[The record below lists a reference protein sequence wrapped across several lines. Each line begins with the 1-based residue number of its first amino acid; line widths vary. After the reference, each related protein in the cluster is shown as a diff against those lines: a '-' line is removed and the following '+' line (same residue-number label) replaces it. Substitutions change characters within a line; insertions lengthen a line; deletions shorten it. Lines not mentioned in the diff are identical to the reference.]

1 MEKMVSKS
9 GVKTNMCC
17 ASCKYNNIALVGHD
31 YKRICLKKNTIIKD
45 VSSKC
50 NYYVSSKCNYYVMQD
65 FFRKRGYK
73 PL

>member
-1 MEKMVSKS
+1 MEKMVSKN
-9 GVKTNMCC
+9 GIKVNMCC
-17 ASCKYNNIALVGHD
+17 VLVVNTTHIVLVGHD

-45 VSSKC
+45 GP
-50 NYYVSSKCNYYVMQD
+50 NKCNYYVMQD